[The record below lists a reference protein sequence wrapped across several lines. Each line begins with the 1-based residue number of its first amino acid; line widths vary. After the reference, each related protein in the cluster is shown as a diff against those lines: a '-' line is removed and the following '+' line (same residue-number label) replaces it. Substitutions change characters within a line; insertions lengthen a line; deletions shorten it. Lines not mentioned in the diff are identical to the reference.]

1 MLQPESCLTRL
12 LRDICGS
19 RGSWSQEAGRYVS
32 YYKMDILDDAASKPY
47 KTPVLVL
54 LLNLSKK
61 QSLLPSAGV
70 NRNKRQC
77 SDSKIST

>member
-1 MLQPESCLTRL
+1 MTPL

-19 RGSWSQEAGRYVS
+19 RGSWNQEAGRYVS

-47 KTPVLVL
+47 KTPALVL

-61 QSLLPSAGV
+61 TKILTA
-70 NRNKRQC
+70 QC
-77 SDSKIST
+77 RHKQKEETEF